1 MKKGLII
8 LMMSAFAIV
17 PTFAQKAIKLGH
29 LNSQELM
36 MILPGRE
43 AVQAEL
49 QAHGNELEATLKAMQ
64 TEFQTRYNEYL
75 DKESQ
80 MSDLIKQTKQRELQ
94 DMSAR
99 VEDFGRSAQQE
110 LQKKEAELF
119 QPLIDKAK
127 KAIEDVAKEHKYTY
141 ILDAAGLL
149 YQDDS
154 DDILPLVK
162 KKLGI

>member
-49 QAHGNELEATLKAMQ
+49 QAHGSELEVTLKAMI
-64 TEFQTRYNEYL
+64 TEFQSRQNEYF

-80 MSDLIKQTKQRELQ
+80 MSDLIKQTKQREIH
-94 DMSAR
+94 DMQIR
-99 VEDFGRSAQQE
+99 IEEFQTNAQQS

-149 YQDDS
+149 YQDES